1 MLSIA
6 VRYKKISFRDI
17 LRVYNSKLFS
27 KRSYSDY
34 HYSVSISN
42 VQYEFY
48 APEIMIL
55 EFLLIVFGRSKDLI
69 GYLTDLYESSRNK
82 NIEGELES
90 YFYLNDFSLLILF
103 GKDLKKITNPSQG
116 SLEVVTIYPNNQ
128 KSNLSFKNNP
138 ISADNRIVL
147 IPYFSGS
154 VNLYKPC
161 VKQDSSSP
169 TFWDLNHLEGA
180 VEVLAKKNLLI

>member
-1 MLSIA
+1 MKSLVQQRIQTDPVLQEDSQRQYTSSLHPNFPKILERTGRRVEKDLKGCLTTMLSIA

-55 EFLLIVFGRSKDLI
+55 EFLLIVFGISKDLI
-69 GYLTDLYESSRNK
+69 DYLKNLYENSENK
-82 NIEGELES
+82 TTWNIEGELES

-103 GKDLKKITNPSQG
+103 GK
-116 SLEVVTIYPNNQ
+116 E
-128 KSNLSFKNNP
+128 
-138 ISADNRIVL
+138 L
-147 IPYFSGS
+147 I
-154 VNLYKPC
+154 
-161 VKQDSSSP
+161 D
-169 TFWDLNHLEGA
+169 
-180 VEVLAKKNLLI
+180 